1 MNIDANHI
9 SMSSIE
15 PANVTK
21 AAKVVNKLSTPAKDQ
36 PINSDSGEEHNSLE
50 KDITVD
56 VPAFGISKSPK
67 QSEPEK

>member
-1 MNIDANHI
+1 M
-9 SMSSIE
+9 
-15 PANVTK
+15 
-21 AAKVVNKLSTPAKDQ
+21 NKLSTPAKDQ